1 MRILVVEDDPMI
13 GKTLVTALQQ
23 DGYTVD
29 WVKDGQAGRIALDT
43 SAGAYALVLLDLGL
57 PRKSGLELLR
67 EIRRA
72 GNKVRVLIVT
82 ARDAVA
88 DRVAGLDAGADDY
101 LVKPFSLDELAARM
115 RALLRRD
122 VAREDNVLRNGE
134 LALDPVAHTL
144 SQRGALVDVSAREF
158 ALLAALLER
167 PGTALSKAQLEE
179 RLYGWGEEVE
189 SNAVEVHVHNL
200 RKKLGAD
207 AIRTIRGV
215 GYVIARA

>member
-1 MRILVVEDDPMI
+1 MRILLVEDDPMI
-13 GKTLVTALQQ
+13 GKTLYAALQQ
-23 DGYTVD
+23 DGYAVD
-29 WVKDGQAGRIALDT
+29 WVKDGQAARVALDT
-43 SAGAYALVLLDLGL
+43 SDDAYALVLLDLGL

-67 EIRRA
+67 DLRRA

-82 ARDAVA
+82 ARDAVT

-115 RALLRRD
+115 RAVLRRD
-122 VAREDNVLRNGE
+122 VARGDNVLTNGAI
-134 LALDPVAHTL
+134 ALDPGARTVTRDGTAVDL
-144 SQRGALVDVSAREF
+144 SPREF

-179 RLYGWGEEVE
+179 RVYAWGDEVE
-189 SNAVEVHVHNL
+189 SNAIEVHVHNL
-200 RKKLGAD
+200 RRKLGAD
-207 AIRTIRGV
+207 AIRTVRGV